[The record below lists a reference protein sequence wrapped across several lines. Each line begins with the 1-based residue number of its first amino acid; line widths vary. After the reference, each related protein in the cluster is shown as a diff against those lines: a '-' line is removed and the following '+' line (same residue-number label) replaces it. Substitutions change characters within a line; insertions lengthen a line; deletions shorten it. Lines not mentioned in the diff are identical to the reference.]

1 LGADSLI
8 ILQKDISFF
17 VVSEGYSIE
26 LQVVNIFSL
35 VSAAFDL
42 IRILGVCQK
51 AHSKSL
57 VVIVNF

>member
-51 AHSKSL
+51 AHSKRL
-57 VVIVNF
+57 VVTVNF